1 MLSHHRH
8 RFKLVKWSIT
18 IEADRETE
26 MKDSQNILVHSNGS
40 ERTAEMSWTGVVKTV
55 EAPLLL
61 EPVSTHAA
69 SGIFQSSS

>member
-1 MLSHHRH
+1 MLSHDRH

-26 MKDSQNILVHSNGS
+26 MKGSQNILVHSNGS
-40 ERTAEMSWTGVVKTV
+40 ERTAEISCTGVVKKV
-55 EAPLLL
+55 AAPLLL
-61 EPVSTHAA
+61 EAVSTHAA